1 MGTVAL
7 GKHNF
12 EEVVSSNSIVLV
24 DFWAAWCGP
33 CRGFAPVFEQ
43 ASQAHSDIVF
53 GKVDTQAEP
62 ELTGGFGI
70 MSVPTLMA
78 FRDQVLVYAEPGAV
92 PAAML
97 EDLIAK
103 VKELDMGEV
112 RRDIAERDAVAAR
125 Q

>member
-112 RRDIAERDAVAAR
+112 RDIAERDAVAAR